1 MLLPKWR
8 PANLPASLRV
18 HQRRNMLHLATETSA
33 ELPAMTGCTRP
44 NPAAPATR
52 RIRVRAPDHPAVVR
66 ARAYLDASAGPVSLD
81 VLAGAVRLSKSHLAR
96 LFRSQVGLPPHAY
109 SLRLRIAKACR
120 LLANGM
126 PIAEAAQAAGFADQ
140 SHLTRHFKGRLG
152 LTPGAYVR
160 TLLRGS
166 APGHIAG
173 SKNVQDLGFR
183 PAGS

>member
-8 PANLPASLRV
+8 PANHPASLRV
-18 HQRRNMLHLATETSA
+18 HERRNMLHLAAETSSG
-33 ELPAMTGCTRP
+33 LTAMTGYTRP
-44 NPAAPATR
+44 NPAAPAAR

-96 LFRSQVGLPPHAY
+96 LFRNQVGLPPHAY

-120 LLANGM
+120 LLADGM

-160 TLLRGS
+160 MLLRGS
-166 APGHIAG
+166 APGHVAG

-183 PAGS
+183 LAGS